1 MIEHPSN
8 SNLPD
13 SPLQSSDV
21 VQAIEPE
28 HKVPE
33 ASNEALLQ
41 SATNQAHALH
51 ANAVHLFSQ
60 GGPSNKE
67 SAQGALDLIEQSIN
81 IQASAQSIVN
91 AAKIC
96 MVLEDHQKAI
106 FWAEKCLAFC
116 KQAQENPSIEVHR
129 ILGQA
134 HAHLAQYKE
143 ALTHLQTFYAQNSQD
158 MANEFDLSYALLAL
172 GNYEEGWRHYQV
184 RYRSGF
190 SVSGA
195 KELAKIPATEWD
207 GNLASLDGKV
217 FLLMPEQGFGDEI
230 QFSRICRHLQ
240 SAGAR
245 VWVMAPK
252 PLETLMR
259 TLPWKERVVSTEWQG
274 FSEIDYWSTAIRSC
288 ALLKL
293 NPYKEPPCCPYFL
306 PDPSL
311 VSSLQNSIQQGTNGA
326 NIGLNWR
333 GNPQHF
339 NDKARSLSLEKMLQ
353 ELTLQLTHLNDLNL
367 LKQPTTAE
375 QASPAIEQTHKRQRQ
390 ARLYSFQI
398 SPTSEEIELM
408 AVHGIRNLAS
418 EIKDFS
424 IMAAALSM
432 MDHMLSVD
440 SAPAHLAGALNVP
453 TTLLVPPRID
463 WRWGT
468 KEQRPPWYSSVQV
481 KEQMRFK

>member
-1 MIEHPSN
+1 MIEHPSD
-8 SNLPD
+8 SNLSD
-13 SPLQSSDV
+13 SHLQSSDV
-21 VQAIEPE
+21 VHPVEPE

-33 ASNEALLQ
+33 GSNEELLQ
-41 SATNQAHALH
+41 SASNRAHELH
-51 ANAVHLFSQ
+51 ANAVQMFSQ

-67 SAQGALDLIEQSIN
+67 SAKRALDLIEQSIN

-106 FWAEKCLAFC
+106 FWAEKCLEFC
-116 KQAQENPSIEVHR
+116 KQAQEIPSLELHR

-143 ALTHLQTFYAQNSQD
+143 ALTHLQTFYAQNAQD

-172 GNYEEGWRHYQV
+172 GNYEEGWHHYQV

-207 GNLASLDGKV
+207 GNLDSLHGKV

-259 TLPWKERVVSTEWQG
+259 TLPWKERVVGTDWQG
-274 FSEIDYWSTAIRSC
+274 FSEVDCWSTAIRSC

-306 PDPSL
+306 PDPGL
-311 VSSLQNSIQQGTNGA
+311 VSSLQNYIQQGANGA

-339 NDKARSLSLEKMLQ
+339 NDKARSLSLEEMLQ
-353 ELTLQLTHLNDLNL
+353 ELRVHLNHMNL
-367 LKQPTTAE
+367 LNHSPTAE
-375 QASPAIEQTHKRQRQ
+375 QTSPAMGQTHKGQKQ
-390 ARLYSFQI
+390 TSLYSFQI

-408 AVHGIRNLAS
+408 AIHGIRNLAS

-432 MDHMLSVD
+432 MDHMISVD

>member
-1 MIEHPSN
+1 MIEHPSD
-8 SNLPD
+8 SNLSG

-21 VQAIEPE
+21 VHPVEPE

-33 ASNEALLQ
+33 GSNEELLQ
-41 SATNQAHALH
+41 SAANQAHELH
-51 ANAVHLFSQ
+51 ANAVQLFSQ

-67 SAQGALDLIEQSIN
+67 SVKRALNLIEESIN
-81 IQASAQSIVN
+81 IQPSAQSIVN

-96 MVLEDHQKAI
+96 MVLGDHQKAI
-106 FWAEKCLAFC
+106 FWAEKCLVFC
-116 KQAQENPSIEVHR
+116 KETQEIPSLELRR

-134 HAHLAQYKE
+134 HAHLAHYKE
-143 ALTHLQTFYAQNSQD
+143 ALTHLKTFYSQNAHD

-172 GNYEEGWRHYQV
+172 GNYEEGWHHYQV

-195 KELAKIPATEWD
+195 KELAKIPAPEWD
-207 GNLASLDGKV
+207 GNLANLHGKV

-259 TLPWKERVVSTEWQG
+259 TLPWKERVVGTDWQG
-274 FSEIDYWSTAIRSC
+274 FSEVDCWSTAIRSC

-306 PDPSL
+306 PDPRL
-311 VSSLQNSIQQGTNGA
+311 VSSLQNYIQQGANGA

-333 GNPQHF
+333 GNPLHF
-339 NDKARSLSLEKMLQ
+339 NDKARSLSLEEMLQ
-353 ELTLQLTHLNDLNL
+353 ELAVQLTPLNDLNL
-367 LKQPTTAE
+367 LNQPTSAE
-375 QASPAIEQTHKRQRQ
+375 QALPAMNQTHKGQKQ
-390 ARLYSFQI
+390 TRLYSFQI
-398 SPTSEEIELM
+398 SPTREEIELM
-408 AVHGIRNLAS
+408 ARHGICNLAS

-432 MDHMLSVD
+432 MDHMISVD

>member
-1 MIEHPSN
+1 MIEHPSD
-8 SNLPD
+8 SNLSG

-21 VQAIEPE
+21 VHPVEPE

-33 ASNEALLQ
+33 GSNEELLQ
-41 SATNQAHALH
+41 SAPNRAHELH
-51 ANAVHLFSQ
+51 ANAVQMFSQ

-67 SAQGALDLIEQSIN
+67 SVKRALNLIEESIN
-81 IQASAQSIVN
+81 IQPSAQSIVN

-96 MVLEDHQKAI
+96 MVLGDHQKAI
-106 FWAEKCLAFC
+106 FWAEKCLVFC
-116 KQAQENPSIEVHR
+116 KETQEIPSLELHR

-143 ALTHLQTFYAQNSQD
+143 ALTHLKTFYSQNAHD

-172 GNYEEGWRHYQV
+172 GNYEEGWHHYQV

-195 KELAKIPATEWD
+195 KELAKIPAPEWD
-207 GNLASLDGKV
+207 GNLTNLHGKV

-259 TLPWKERVVSTEWQG
+259 TLPWKERVVGTGWQG
-274 FSEIDYWSTAIRSC
+274 FSEVDCWSTAIRSC

-311 VSSLQNSIQQGTNGA
+311 VSSLQNHIQKGANGA

-339 NDKARSLSLEKMLQ
+339 NDKARSLSLEEMLQ
-353 ELTLQLTHLNDLNL
+353 ELAVQLTPLNDLNL
-367 LKQPTTAE
+367 LNQPTPAE
-375 QASPAIEQTHKRQRQ
+375 QALPAMDQTHKGQKQTRI
-390 ARLYSFQI
+390 YSFQI

-408 AVHGIRNLAS
+408 ARHGICNLAS

-432 MDHMLSVD
+432 MDHMISVD

>member
-1 MIEHPSN
+1 MVH
-8 SNLPD
+8 
-13 SPLQSSDV
+13 
-21 VQAIEPE
+21 AIEPE
-28 HKVPE
+28 HKLPE
-33 ASNEALLQ
+33 GSNEELLQ
-41 SATNQAHALH
+41 SSSNRAHELH
-51 ANAVHLFSQ
+51 ANAVQMFAQ

-67 SAQGALDLIEQSIN
+67 SAKRALDLIEQSIN

-106 FWAEKCLAFC
+106 FWAEKCLEFC
-116 KQAQENPSIEVHR
+116 KQAQEIPSLELHR

-172 GNYEEGWRHYQV
+172 GKYEEGWHHYQV
-184 RYRSGF
+184 RYRAGF
-190 SVSGA
+190 AVSGA
-195 KELAKIPATEWD
+195 MELAKIPAPEWD
-207 GNLASLDGKV
+207 GNLDSLHGKV

-259 TLPWKERVVSTEWQG
+259 TLPWKERVVSTEWQE
-274 FSEIDYWSTAIRSC
+274 FSEIDCWSTAIRSC

-311 VSSLQNSIQQGTNGA
+311 VSSLQNYIQQGTNCA

-339 NDKARSLSLEKMLQ
+339 NDKARSLSLEEMLQ
-353 ELTLQLTHLNDLNL
+353 ELRVHLNHMNL
-367 LKQPTTAE
+367 LNHSPTAE
-375 QASPAIEQTHKRQRQ
+375 QTSPAMGQTHKGQKQ
-390 ARLYSFQI
+390 TSLYSFQI
-398 SPTSEEIELM
+398 SPTTEEIELM
-408 AVHGIRNLAS
+408 AIHGIRNLAS

-424 IMAAALSM
+424 LMAAALSM
-432 MDHMLSVD
+432 MDHMISVD

-453 TTLLVPPRID
+453 TTLLVPTRID

>member
-1 MIEHPSN
+1 LIEHPSD
-8 SNLPD
+8 SNLSD
-13 SPLQSSDV
+13 SHLQSSDV
-21 VQAIEPE
+21 VHPVEPE

-33 ASNEALLQ
+33 GSNEELLQ
-41 SATNQAHALH
+41 SASNRAHELH
-51 ANAVHLFSQ
+51 ANAVQMFSQ

-67 SAQGALDLIEQSIN
+67 SAKRALDLIEQSIN

-106 FWAEKCLAFC
+106 FWAEKCLEFC
-116 KQAQENPSIEVHR
+116 KQAQEIPSLELHR

-143 ALTHLQTFYAQNSQD
+143 ALTHLQTFYAQNAQD

-172 GNYEEGWRHYQV
+172 GNYEEGWHHYQV

-207 GNLASLDGKV
+207 GNLDSLHGKV

-259 TLPWKERVVSTEWQG
+259 TLPWKERVVGTDWQG
-274 FSEIDYWSTAIRSC
+274 FSEVDCWSTAIRSC

-306 PDPSL
+306 PDPGL
-311 VSSLQNSIQQGTNGA
+311 VSSLQNYIQQGANGA

-339 NDKARSLSLEKMLQ
+339 NDKARSLSLEEMLQ
-353 ELTLQLTHLNDLNL
+353 ELRVHLNHMNL
-367 LKQPTTAE
+367 LNHSPTAE
-375 QASPAIEQTHKRQRQ
+375 QTSPAMGQTHKGQKQ
-390 ARLYSFQI
+390 TSLYSFQI

-408 AVHGIRNLAS
+408 AIHGIRNLAS

-432 MDHMLSVD
+432 MDHMISVD

>member
-1 MIEHPSN
+1 MIEHPSVSG

-21 VQAIEPE
+21 VHAIEPE

-33 ASNEALLQ
+33 GSNEELLQ
-41 SATNQAHALH
+41 SAANQAHELH
-51 ANAVHLFSQ
+51 ANAVQLFSQ

-67 SAQGALDLIEQSIN
+67 SAKRALEFIEQSIN
-81 IQASAQSIVN
+81 IHASVQSIVN

-106 FWAEKCLAFC
+106 FWAEKCLEFC
-116 KQAQENPSIEVHR
+116 KQAQEIPSLELHR

-143 ALTHLQTFYAQNSQD
+143 ALTHLQTFYAQNAQD

-172 GNYEEGWRHYQV
+172 GKYEEGWHHYQV

-207 GNLASLDGKV
+207 GNLDSLHGKV

-259 TLPWKERVVSTEWQG
+259 TLPWKERVVGTDWQG
-274 FSEIDYWSTAIRSC
+274 FSEIDCWSTAIRSC

-311 VSSLQNSIQQGTNGA
+311 VSSLQNYIQQGTNSA

-339 NDKARSLSLEKMLQ
+339 NDKARSLSLEEMLQ
-353 ELTLQLTHLNDLNL
+353 ELRVHLNHMNL
-367 LKQPTTAE
+367 LNHSPPAE
-375 QASPAIEQTHKRQRQ
+375 QASSALDQTLKGRSQV
-390 ARLYSFQI
+390 RLYSFQI
-398 SPTSEEIELM
+398 SPSSEEIELM
-408 AVHGIRNLAS
+408 ARRGICNLAS
-418 EIKDFS
+418 EMKDFS

-432 MDHMLSVD
+432 MDHMISVD